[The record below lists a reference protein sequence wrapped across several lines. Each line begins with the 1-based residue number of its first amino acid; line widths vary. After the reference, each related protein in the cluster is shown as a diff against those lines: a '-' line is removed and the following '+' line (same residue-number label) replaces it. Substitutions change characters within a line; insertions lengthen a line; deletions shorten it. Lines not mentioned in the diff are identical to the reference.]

1 MPGLTRGL
9 ALFSH
14 KVVPG
19 RCSVDPEAELVPLA
33 FHSGLSDKRDERW
46 VWSVT
51 LFKVG
56 KFKAEN

>member
-19 RCSVDPEAELVPLA
+19 RCPVDPEAELVPLA
-33 FHSGLSDKRDERW
+33 FHSGLSDKRDER
-46 VWSVT
+46 
-51 LFKVG
+51 
-56 KFKAEN
+56 